1 VFHVV
6 VETCLSLGSHNI
18 SYPLFGMLHADHSS
32 PEQICGDFTNALL
45 LAVKGM

>member
-1 VFHVV
+1 VD

-18 SYPLFGMLHADHSS
+18 SYRMFGMLRANQSS
-32 PEQICGDFTNALL
+32 HEQICGDFTNALL